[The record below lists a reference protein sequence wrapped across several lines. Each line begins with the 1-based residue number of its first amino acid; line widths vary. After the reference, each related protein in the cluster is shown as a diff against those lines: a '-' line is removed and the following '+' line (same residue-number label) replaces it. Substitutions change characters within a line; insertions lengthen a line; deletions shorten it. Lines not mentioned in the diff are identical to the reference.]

1 MPAIHAERPPRGEDT
16 TTNAARTSTTLG
28 FRHIRARGMI
38 ATVITN
44 GLRRFHG
51 IFTITDGDIRTA
63 DIGGP
68 GLGIPDDMLPR

>member
-1 MPAIHAERPPRGEDT
+1 
-16 TTNAARTSTTLG
+16 LG